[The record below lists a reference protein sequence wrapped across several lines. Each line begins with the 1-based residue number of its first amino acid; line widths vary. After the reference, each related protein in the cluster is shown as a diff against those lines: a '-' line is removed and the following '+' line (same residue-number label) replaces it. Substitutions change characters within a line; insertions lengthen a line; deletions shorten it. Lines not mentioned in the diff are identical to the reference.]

1 MNRMR
6 NSECGM
12 RNELQGPDSVVRE
25 ADIWYGACLTS
36 EWMAKGGREKNMT
49 EVDRNANV
57 NWALLFAAWLIAAVA
72 MLGSLFFSDVM
83 GFAPCVLCWYQ
94 RIFIYPLVLIFGV
107 GLFSFDTGVVK
118 YSLPLAIAGW
128 LVALYHTLLYW
139 GIIPKSIQP
148 CSEGVPCTEKYIEL
162 FGILS
167 IPFMSF
173 LAFTAILILLI
184 ILKRRPA
191 S

>member
-1 MNRMR
+1 
-6 NSECGM
+6 
-12 RNELQGPDSVVRE
+12 
-25 ADIWYGACLTS
+25 
-36 EWMAKGGREKNMT
+36 
-49 EVDRNANV
+49 VD
-57 NWALLFAAWLIAAVA
+57 WAILFLCWLIASVS

-94 RIFIYPLVLIFGV
+94 RICIYPLVLIFGV
-107 GLFSFDTGVVK
+107 GLFSLDAGVIK
-118 YSLPLAIAGW
+118 YSLPLAVAGW

-162 FGILS
+162 FGFLS
-167 IPFMSF
+167 IPFLSF
-173 LAFTAILILLI
+173 LAFTAIIALLF
-184 ILKRRPA
+184 ILKRRIH